1 MKIIYLHQYFKLPS
15 ESGGTRSFDLA
26 RGFIKLGHKVEM
38 ITSTSDIKFKAKKRW
53 SKIKKD
59 DLTIHYIY
67 LPYSNNMN
75 YLQRSSAFIQFLWF
89 STLKLLS
96 LKGDLVLASS
106 TPLTIGI
113 PALVKKWFHRTP
125 YIFEARDIWPE
136 AVIAIGAIKNKIMQ
150 KSLFLLE
157 YLIYKNAEVIVPLSI
172 DMKHSITSRYPRL
185 VSKPIR
191 VIENISEIERFQSG
205 HDKKLSIIRD
215 KIGFQPK
222 CTILYAGTFGRVN
235 GLDYVIDFAYNL
247 KNIDSKI
254 VFVLVGDGVEKQEV
268 IKRASEK
275 GVIDRNVFFI
285 DPVSKS
291 DLSQLYFECDIG
303 SSFVINIK
311 ELWANS
317 ANKFF
322 DTLAAGNPV
331 LINYGGWQKDK
342 IIKENIGYVLPPVFN
357 EDDVQKFSNY
367 CQNLSLIAKQKENA
381 LNIANKNYATK
392 VAVAKYNEILEGIF
406 NLLK

>member
-1 MKIIYLHQYFKLPS
+1 
-15 ESGGTRSFDLA
+15 
-26 RGFIKLGHKVEM
+26 M
-38 ITSTSDIKFKAKKRW
+38 ITSTSDIKFKSKKRW

-59 DLTIHYIY
+59 YLTIHYIY

-75 YLQRSSAFIQFLWF
+75 YFHRSSVFIQFLWF
-89 STLKLLS
+89 STLKLFS

-113 PALVKKWFHRTP
+113 PALLKKWIHRTP

-136 AVIAIGAIKNKIMQ
+136 AVIAIGAIKNKILQ

-172 DMKHSITSRYPRL
+172 DMKHSITSRYPKL
-185 VSKPIR
+185 AKPIK

-205 HDKKLSIIRD
+205 HNKKLSIIRE

-235 GLDYVIDFAYNL
+235 GLDYVIDLAYNL
-247 KNIDSKI
+247 KNVDSKI
-254 VFVLVGDGVEKQEV
+254 VFVLVGDGVEKQDV

-291 DLSQLYFECDIG
+291 DLSQLYFECQIG
-303 SSFVINIK
+303 SSFVIGIK

-322 DTLAAGNPV
+322 DTLAAGKPI

-357 EDDVQKFSNY
+357 KDDVQKFSIY
-367 CQNLSLIAKQKENA
+367 CQNLSLIADQKENA
-381 LNIANKNYATK
+381 LNIANNNYATK
-392 VAVAKYNEILEGIF
+392 VAVAKYNEILKGIF
-406 NLLK
+406 SL